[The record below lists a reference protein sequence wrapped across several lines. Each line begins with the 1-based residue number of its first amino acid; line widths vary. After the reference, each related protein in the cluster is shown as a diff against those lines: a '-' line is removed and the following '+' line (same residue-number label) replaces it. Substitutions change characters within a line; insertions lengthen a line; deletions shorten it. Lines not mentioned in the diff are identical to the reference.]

1 MIIKAAIVT
10 EPPKYNSPAKW
21 RSVKLESD
29 EHLPHTCPQC
39 ESLDPRWQCDS
50 CEGCEDCTEQCSLC
64 ENNTCLGCCEGHEE
78 GEQ

>member
-1 MIIKAAIVT
+1 MI
-10 EPPKYNSPAKW
+10 
-21 RSVKLESD
+21 KLESD

-39 ESLDPRWQCDS
+39 DTLDPSWQCDG

-64 ENNTCLGCCEGHEE
+64 ENNLCLDCCEGHEE